1 MIHHRR
7 AGGFRRLPLTDWL
20 ASHVPDL
27 YNWQM
32 RVLLAFLIF
41 SEAICN
47 AAELT
52 PGCWEGVVHIPDR
65 ELTVVVDLDRGAGGA
80 WVGSI
85 TVVGLDIKGAPL
97 SDIVMKAPEI
107 VFSTQTAPPPRGLQ
121 GTFKGKLDSS
131 GMLSGNFIQAGNI
144 APFSLKKTGSPN
156 VEAPPRNTPVAKD
169 LEGEWKGEYELNGY
183 KRDVTLQLANQSQ
196 SATAE
201 MVVVGKRTTK
211 IPMDTV
217 IQEGDFL
224 SLQSHGMGM
233 SYECQFRKE
242 SREIKGIFGQ
252 GPIEIPLV
260 FHRGAAPKTQTP

>member
-1 MIHHRR
+1 
-7 AGGFRRLPLTDWL
+7 LPLTSSL

-32 RVLLAFLIF
+32 RVLAAFLIF
-41 SEAICN
+41 SAAICN

-52 PGCWEGVVHIPDR
+52 PGRWEGVVHIPDR

-97 SDIVMKAPEI
+97 SDIVMKVPEI

-121 GTFKGKLDSS
+121 ATFKGKVDPS
-131 GMLSGNFIQAGNI
+131 GMLSGNFIQAGDT
-144 APFSLKKTGSPN
+144 APFSLKKTGPPN
-156 VEAPPRNTPVAKD
+156 VEAPPRNTPVAKE

-183 KRDVTLQLANQSQ
+183 KREVTLQLANQPEG
-196 SATAE
+196 AKAE

-211 IPMDTV
+211 IPMDAVT
-217 IQEGDFL
+217 QEGDFL
-224 SLQSHGMGM
+224 SFQSHRMGM
-233 SYECQFRKE
+233 TYEGRFRKE
-242 SREIKGIFGQ
+242 NQEIKGIFGQ
-252 GPIEIPLV
+252 GPIEIPLL
-260 FHRGAAPKTQTP
+260 FHRGSALKTQTP

>member
-1 MIHHRR
+1 
-7 AGGFRRLPLTDWL
+7 
-20 ASHVPDL
+20 
-27 YNWQM
+27 M
-32 RVLLAFLIF
+32 RVLSAFLIF
-41 SEAICN
+41 AAAICQ

-52 PGCWEGVVHIPDR
+52 PGRWEGVVHIPDR
-65 ELTVVVDLDRGAGGA
+65 GLTVVVDLDRGAGGA

-107 VFSTQTAPPPRGLQ
+107 VFSAQTAPPPRGLQ
-121 GTFKGKLDSS
+121 ATFKGKVDPS
-131 GMLSGNFIQAGNI
+131 GMLSGNFIQAGNT
-144 APFSLKKTGSPN
+144 APFSLKKIGPPD
-156 VEAPPRNTPVAKD
+156 VEAPPRNTPVAKE

-183 KRDVTLQLANQSQ
+183 KREVTLQLANQPEG
-196 SATAE
+196 ATAE

-211 IPMDTV
+211 ILMDTV
-217 IQEGDFL
+217 TQEGDFI

-233 SYECQFRKE
+233 NYEGRFGKE

-252 GPIEIPLV
+252 GPLEIPLV